1 MLYKDITD
9 EVFFC
14 NYKIFDRILYE
25 QIMYLFF
32 KPFSGNNFELTNKIK
47 IGYLAKS
54 WLTLNCL
61 NLENMV
67 HEGVFCQCCNCDIC
81 NNNFEMSL
89 FDGQIL
95 N

>member
-47 IGYLAKS
+47 IGYLARS

-67 HEGVFCQCCNCDIC
+67 HEGI
-81 NNNFEMSL
+81 SL
-89 FDGQIL
+89 QML
-95 N
+95 